1 LWNTTNIVFPVP
13 AEPLLMSLSERG
25 VCASGGAACAS
36 GSLEPSPVLL
46 AMGLDE
52 ERALRSVRL
61 SLSKFTT
68 DEEIDT
74 ALDVIVEAVE
84 AIQHAG

>member
-1 LWNTTNIVFPVP
+1 
-13 AEPLLMSLSERG
+13 M
-25 VCASGGAACAS
+25 
-36 GSLEPSPVLL
+36 LL

-52 ERALRSVRL
+52 ERAQRSIRL
-61 SLSKFTT
+61 SLSKLTT

-84 AIQHAG
+84 AIQRTG